1 MCVQKEM
8 LKLTLGWRFA
18 VIFGIKSNIL
28 EIKKIPIVWNHTIWI
43 CPIGGPTVYVYSSSR
58 DTGRILKM
66 FSPRLGVLVVVMHL

>member
-1 MCVQKEM
+1 MCVQKRM

-43 CPIGGPTVYVYSSSR
+43 RPIGGPTDYV
-58 DTGRILKM
+58 
-66 FSPRLGVLVVVMHL
+66 